1 LAEEYLADTD
11 FISVLAPRR
20 RDPAI
25 EPRLARWV
33 DAHAGRLFLSVVTL
47 AELSFGAAQARRRG
61 AVAVAARLESWI
73 AQVHGRFAAR
83 LLPLDAAI
91 ALRAGQ
97 LLADAVAAGRDP
109 GMEDAMIAATAERH
123 GLVVLIR
130 NLADIAPM
138 GVACC
143 DPFAELPAGT
153 AGP

>member
-1 LAEEYLADTD
+1 MAEDYLADTNV
-11 FISVLAPRR
+11 ISILAPRR

-25 EPRLARWV
+25 APRLAGWV

-47 AELSFGAAQARRRG
+47 AELSAGAAQARQRG

-73 AQVHGRFAAR
+73 AQLATRFEAR

-97 LLADAVAAGRDP
+97 LLAQPVAAGRDP

-123 GLVVLIR
+123 GLIVLTR

-138 GVACC
+138 GVPCL
-143 DPFAELPAGT
+143 DPFADLPAEDG
-153 AGP
+153 